1 MNFQVKLYAQLDQS
15 IHMTVYNNITQVNN
29 NIMFYK
35 NNNTYIVYHHYCQKI
50 IVEYLLNNGYII
62 IINAINYKNKFEK
75 YANYTLQ
82 LTTKALLKVL

>member
-15 IHMTVYNNITQVNN
+15 IHMMVYNNIIQVNS

-35 NNNTYIVYHHYCQKI
+35 NNDTYIVYHHYLQKI
-50 IVEYLLNNGYII
+50 IVEYLLDNGYII
-62 IINAINYKNKFEK
+62 IINAINYKNKSEN

>member
-1 MNFQVKLYAQLDQS
+1 MNFQVKLYAHFGQS
-15 IHMTVYNNITQVNN
+15 IHMIVFNNISQVNS

-35 NNNTYIVYHHYCQKI
+35 NNDTYIVYHHYCQKI
-50 IVEYLLNNGYII
+50 IIKYLVDNGYVI
-62 IINAINYKNKFEK
+62 IINAVNYKNKSEN